1 LIATDITQD
10 LYEQLERQFI
20 EPLLDIPSFVKNEAT
35 RKTYARI
42 FNRILQSWEGNF
54 ALCLEGALDDK
65 IRQTLIMNT
74 KQSNVRQYIRSHLPF
89 MCKSAKKVR
98 GLYGVPITKFIFS
111 FIKQSEKF
119 NENGKFELND
129 WDQFLA
135 GMKTHVID

>member
-1 LIATDITQD
+1 M
-10 LYEQLERQFI
+10 ERQFI

-35 RKTYARI
+35 RTTYASI

-54 ALCLEGALDDK
+54 RMCLEGALDDK
-65 IRQTLIMNT
+65 IRQTVIMNT

-89 MCKSAKKVR
+89 ICRSAKKVR
-98 GLYGVPITKFIFS
+98 GLYGSQITFFIFS

-119 NENGKFELND
+119 NEFDSFKLND

-135 GMKTHVID
+135 GMKTFMID